1 MSRRAS
7 LFAKQNPEKA
17 RPKVRFPDELV
28 FLDNIKEND
37 IPALSGMLR
46 RASLQVDIS
55 GINDAGNVFFISLWK
70 PKPYTNEENIVHYE
84 WPSKASNMYL
94 ASKHLVSS
102 LCTCTVSI
110 SSHVYWNVGHFICLM
125 KNKLRKVHL
134 YLGKLENV
142 HSFRLVRIHLKID

>member
-17 RPKVRFPDELV
+17 GPKVRFPDELV

-55 GINDAGNVFFISLWK
+55 GINDAGNPPLYFRFLDK
-70 PKPYTNEENIVHYE
+70 YRNPCTEN
-84 WPSKASNMYL
+84 PLK
-94 ASKHLVSS
+94 
-102 LCTCTVSI
+102 
-110 SSHVYWNVGHFICLM
+110 
-125 KNKLRKVHL
+125 KLTT
-134 YLGKLENV
+134 
-142 HSFRLVRIHLKID
+142 RIKQDVDL

>member
-17 RPKVRFPDELV
+17 GPKVRFPDELV

-55 GINDAGNVFFISLWK
+55 GINDAGNLPLYFRFLDK
-70 PKPYTNEENIVHYE
+70 
-84 WPSKASNMYL
+84 L
-94 ASKHLVSS
+94 QD
-102 LCTCTVSI
+102 LC
-110 SSHVYWNVGHFICLM
+110 
-125 KNKLRKVHL
+125 
-134 YLGKLENV
+134 
-142 HSFRLVRIHLKID
+142 